1 MSNQQKTAAVSAVM
15 EFYGKA
21 MQMTHI
27 PFWEGVLAQYSI
39 DQVNQAL
46 TDHLANPECGRFA
59 PKPADI
65 VREIEKRSPRGITP
79 DEAWSM
85 ALLGRDES
93 ATVMTNTLIDAGMAA
108 ANPILQLGDKV
119 GARMAFLAAYKRADG
134 HVPCV
139 WRVSLGHD
147 ITQREYVIR
156 DAVVA
161 GYITAVSVQHL
172 LPAPITQAGANIA
185 GLLTGKVVEPDAR
198 WRELSNIVKQGI
210 AKKEDERQAKRDAA
224 EAKRQEVLMVLGG
237 AA

>member
-1 MSNQQKTAAVSAVM
+1 MSDKQKIDLVTSALG
-15 EFYGKA
+15 FYDKA
-21 MQMTHI
+21 IQPAQM
-27 PFWEGVLAQYSI
+27 PFWLTVLQPYDLAQI
-39 DQVNQAL
+39 KQAI
-46 TDHLANPECGRFA
+46 TDHLANPDAGRFA

-161 GYITAVSVQHL
+161 GYITAASVQHL